1 MQENQWET
9 IERVDRLKLVDVK
22 RQRYLQKEGNSY
34 WRTTEESG
42 EAVVLEGSARPKI
55 RQGFLEGSNVNA
67 VTEMVEMI
75 EVNRAYEANQKLIQ
89 TEDSLIGKLV
99 ERGGEGM
106 MRSLWT
112 AASGMTGQQF
122 NIDTI
127 SNNLANVNT
136 TGYKQMRP
144 DFEDLL
150 YQTLRLAGTPSTEV
164 TVVPTGIQVGHG
176 VKPGATQKI
185 YTQGALQAT
194 GNTADIA
201 IEGEGFF
208 RVLQYDGT
216 YGYTRD
222 GSFKIDANG
231 QFVNSNGYRLMPE
244 VVLPE
249 GFLNDSVAISQDGRI
264 TVKVAGSDDPIEVG
278 QLELYRFVNPAGLQA
293 IGENLVVQTNA
304 SGEPITGRPGF
315 DGMGKTLQKYLEMS
329 NVSVVKEM
337 VNMIVAQRAYE
348 LNSRAI
354 QTSDS
359 MLATAT
365 TLKR

>member
-1 MQENQWET
+1 
-9 IERVDRLKLVDVK
+9 
-22 RQRYLQKEGNSY
+22 
-34 WRTTEESG
+34 
-42 EAVVLEGSARPKI
+42 
-55 RQGFLEGSNVNA
+55 
-67 VTEMVEMI
+67 
-75 EVNRAYEANQKLIQ
+75 
-89 TEDSLIGKLV
+89 
-99 ERGGEGM
+99 M

-127 SNNLANVNT
+127 ANNLANVNT
-136 TGYKQMRP
+136 TGFKQMRA

-150 YQTLRLAGTPSTEV
+150 YQTQRLAGTPATEV
-164 TVVPTGIQVGHG
+164 TVVPTGVQVGHG

-185 YTQGALQAT
+185 FTQGALQAT
-194 GNTADIA
+194 GNNSDIA

-222 GSFKIDANG
+222 GSFKIDSNG
-231 QFVNSNGYRLMPE
+231 QLVNSNGYRLMPE

-249 GFLNDSVAISQDGRI
+249 GFIHDSLAISQDGRI

-278 QLELYRFVNPAGLQA
+278 QLEIYRFVNPAGLQS
-293 IGENLVVQTNA
+293 IGENLMTQTNA
-304 SGEPITGRPGF
+304 SGEPIAGRPGF
-315 DGMGKTLQKYLEMS
+315 DGMGKVLQKYLEMS

-365 TLKR
+365 SLKR

>member
-1 MQENQWET
+1 
-9 IERVDRLKLVDVK
+9 
-22 RQRYLQKEGNSY
+22 
-34 WRTTEESG
+34 
-42 EAVVLEGSARPKI
+42 
-55 RQGFLEGSNVNA
+55 
-67 VTEMVEMI
+67 
-75 EVNRAYEANQKLIQ
+75 
-89 TEDSLIGKLV
+89 
-99 ERGGEGM
+99 

-136 TGYKQMRP
+136 TGFKQMRA

-150 YQTLRLAGTPSTEV
+150 YQTDRLAGTPATEA
-164 TVVPTGIQVGHG
+164 TVVPTGVQVGHG
-176 VKPGATQKI
+176 VMPAATQKI
-185 YTQGALQAT
+185 FTQGALQST
-194 GNTADIA
+194 GNPADMA

-208 RVLQYDGT
+208 RVTQFDGT

-222 GSFKIDANG
+222 GSFKIDSNG
-231 QFVNSNGYRLMPE
+231 QLVTSDGYKLSPE
-244 VVLPE
+244 VILPE
-249 GFLNDSVAISQDGRI
+249 GFVNESLTISQDGRI

-278 QLELYRFVNPAGLQA
+278 QLEIYRFVNPAGLES
-293 IGENLVVQTNA
+293 IGQNLMKTTNA
-304 SGEPITGRPGF
+304 SGDAIPGRPGF
-315 DGMGKTLQKYLEMS
+315 DGMGKVQQKFLEMS

-365 TLKR
+365 SLKR

>member
-1 MQENQWET
+1 
-9 IERVDRLKLVDVK
+9 
-22 RQRYLQKEGNSY
+22 
-34 WRTTEESG
+34 
-42 EAVVLEGSARPKI
+42 
-55 RQGFLEGSNVNA
+55 
-67 VTEMVEMI
+67 
-75 EVNRAYEANQKLIQ
+75 
-89 TEDSLIGKLV
+89 
-99 ERGGEGM
+99 M

-136 TGYKQMRP
+136 TGFKQMRA

-150 YQTLRLAGTPSTEV
+150 YQTQKIAGTPATED
-164 TVVPTGIQVGHG
+164 TVLPTGVQVGHG
-176 VKPGATQKI
+176 VRPGATQQI
-185 YTQGALQAT
+185 FTQGALQAT
-194 GNTADIA
+194 GNPADMA
-201 IEGEGFF
+201 IEGDGFF

-222 GSFKIDANG
+222 GSFKIDSKG
-231 QFVNSNGYRLMPE
+231 QLVSSNGYKLSPE
-244 VVLPE
+244 VILPE
-249 GFLNDSVAISQDGRI
+249 GFIPESLAISQDGRI
-264 TVKVAGSDDPIEVG
+264 TVKVAGGDDPIEVG
-278 QLELYRFVNPAGLQA
+278 QLEIYRFVNPAGLEA
-293 IGENLVVQTNA
+293 IGENLLKTTNA
-304 SGEPITGRPGF
+304 SGEAIAGRPGF

-359 MLATAT
+359 MLSTAT
-365 TLKR
+365 SLKR